1 MNKKPTTRSPRQENL
16 QTLVV
21 LETSLHNQKKK
32 NKKTLVLVDK
42 MHHLKKVSVY
52 TQFDLREL
60 LKKTS
65 VFEKT

>member
-1 MNKKPTTRSPRQENL
+1 MFAQP
-16 QTLVV
+16 
-21 LETSLHNQKKK
+21 KKK